1 MGICKYYS
9 LGLFYLFVYLGFIV
23 VQEMYVENCTYR
35 GGIFNMVMN
44 LPVCNH
50 LLYILDFL
58 GKYFVTLML
67 TSTTLILGL
76 TK

>member
-1 MGICKYYS
+1 
-9 LGLFYLFVYLGFIV
+9 
-23 VQEMYVENCTYR
+23 MYVENCTYR

-50 LLYILDFL
+50 LVYILDFL
-58 GKYFVTLML
+58 GKYFVSLLL

-76 TK
+76 TN